1 MCVVKLRNYF
11 VLSLLCLFRM
21 RAAMK
26 KSGEISA
33 KDGPLTTAADDEDV
47 WKKDFAAFKPASRKT
62 SLPSSFS

>member
-1 MCVVKLRNYF
+1 
-11 VLSLLCLFRM
+11 M

-47 WKKDFAAFKPASRKT
+47 WKKDFAGFKT
-62 SLPSSFS
+62 SSRTTSLSSPSLQLHK